1 MTQKTFSSRSS
12 ELDAVGA
19 GIVKALGGLWKPG
32 GGMCLC
38 PAHADR
44 TPSLS
49 IRVGRHALLFKCFA
63 GCETR
68 DVIREILRFDQDAL
82 VHVRR
87 RTNMSQTMGRDM
99 WKRQRA
105 LDIWDQARPIA
116 GTPAEIYLRRRRIS
130 LLPSALRYHS
140 RAPLGHGDAAH
151 FRPAMIAALH
161 DGGLHEEGRF
171 VAIQRT
177 FFDHSDGARR
187 ARDLSEPRMMFGQP
201 HHGAVIL
208 APANQVLGLAEGIE
222 TALSAMMLFAVPVWA
237 TLGSERMP
245 HIALP
250 EQVTRLL
257 LFPDNDRAGEI
268 GAANAH
274 AAYAM
279 PSRSIETHYPPA
291 GFKDWN
297 DVLRE
302 GGEGVRD
309 WWRQVA

>member
-1 MTQKTFSSRSS
+1 MRNISSNRNP
-12 ELDAVGA
+12 ELEAIGA

-38 PAHADR
+38 PSHADR

-68 DVIREILRFDQDAL
+68 DVIREILRFDEAAL
-82 VHVRR
+82 VHVGSRADTPQR
-87 RTNMSQTMGRDM
+87 MGQDM

-105 LDIWDQARPIA
+105 LDVWDQARPIA
-116 GTPAEIYLRRRRIS
+116 GTPAEIYLRRRRIA
-130 LLPSALRYHS
+130 LLPSALRFHP
-140 RAPLGHGDAAH
+140 RTPLGYGEAADL
-151 FRPAMIAALH
+151 RPAMIAALH
-161 DGGLHEEGRF
+161 EGGLHEEGRF

-177 FFDHSDGARR
+177 FFDRSDGARR

-208 APANQVLGLAEGIE
+208 APAGQVLGLAEGIE
-222 TALSAMMLFAVPVWA
+222 TALSAMMLFGLPVWA
-237 TLGSERMP
+237 TLGSERMDQ
-245 HIALP
+245 IALP

-268 GAANAH
+268 GAANARK
-274 AAYAM
+274 AYAR
-279 PSRSIETHYPPA
+279 SGRSIETHYPPT

-309 WWRQVA
+309 WWR